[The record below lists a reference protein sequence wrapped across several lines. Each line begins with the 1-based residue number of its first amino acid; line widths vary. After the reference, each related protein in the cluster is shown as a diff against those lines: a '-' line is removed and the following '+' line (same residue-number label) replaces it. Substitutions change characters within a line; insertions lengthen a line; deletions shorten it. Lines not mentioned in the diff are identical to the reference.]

1 MVHDMLAG
9 AIALGSLAVG
19 LFFFRYWYTSR
30 DRFFLYF
37 ALSFWIEGFN
47 RIHMGLNSDIPEDVP
62 VYFMIRI
69 LSYGLILLAIWDKNR
84 PDAGP

>member
-1 MVHDMLAG
+1 MVQDMLAG

-37 ALSFWIEGFN
+37 ALSFWIEGFS

-62 VYFMIRI
+62 VYYMIRI
-69 LSYGLILLAIWDKNR
+69 LSYGLILLAIWEKNR